1 MSSYS
6 PLKTYKCRR
15 YRPRE
20 YDSEDGPWDPF
31 TGVAS
36 ALLGTIGSL
45 MMGVADLPIEFLR
58 AVKITP
64 NSQASHVNK
73 GRQTNTNPNP
83 NSASTRSY
91 FAKSSTVSLTENT
104 AYSSESIELPSTA
117 NMHSD
122 NASVTEELE
131 SMEEM
136 DSRQSTS
143 PPRSFTPDHR
153 TMLGKAIRRSSSRSR
168 SPSGNARSLSPAYSE
183 RRPQPENEGS
193 QMSLESAL
201 RTGKGVGRIVGVG
214 LKTPMDFTMSLARG
228 FHNAPKLYGDESVR
242 HTDKVTGIQS
252 GLKAAGKVRLLDM
265 GPCHS
270 AYKFRNLALVY
281 TTAFPA

>member
-1 MSSYS
+1 
-6 PLKTYKCRR
+6 
-15 YRPRE
+15 
-20 YDSEDGPWDPF
+20 
-31 TGVAS
+31 
-36 ALLGTIGSL
+36 

-64 NSQASHVNK
+64 NSQASHANK
-73 GRQTNTNPNP
+73 GRQTNTDSDP
-83 NSASTRSY
+83 NSASTRSS
-91 FAKSSTVSLTENT
+91 FAKSSTVSLPEST
-104 AYSSESIELPSTA
+104 AYSSESIALPSAA
-117 NMHSD
+117 NIVHSD
-122 NASVTEELE
+122 NASVTEEPK

-136 DSRQSTS
+136 DSRQSAS
-143 PPRSFTPDHR
+143 PSPSFTLDHR
-153 TMLGKAIRRSSSRSR
+153 SMLGRAIRRSSSRSR
-168 SPSGNARSLSPAYSE
+168 SPSRNARSFSPAHAE
-183 RRPQPENEGS
+183 QRPQTENEGS

-252 GLKAAGKVRLLDM
+252 GLKAAGKVRVFDM

-270 AYKFRNLALVY
+270 THNCRNLAMVY
-281 TTAFPA
+281 MTAFPA

>member
-1 MSSYS
+1 
-6 PLKTYKCRR
+6 
-15 YRPRE
+15 
-20 YDSEDGPWDPF
+20 
-31 TGVAS
+31 
-36 ALLGTIGSL
+36 

-58 AVKITP
+58 AVKVTP

-73 GRQTNTNPNP
+73 GRQTNANPNT
-83 NSASTRSY
+83 NSPSTRSSY
-91 FAKSSTVSLTENT
+91 AKSSTVSLTENT
-104 AYSSESIELPSTA
+104 AYSSESIAFPSAA
-117 NMHSD
+117 NIVHSD

-143 PPRSFTPDHR
+143 PSRSFTPDHR

-168 SPSGNARSLSPAYSE
+168 SPSGNARSLSPAHSE
-183 RRPQPENEGS
+183 RHPQPENESS
-193 QMSLESAL
+193 QMSLDSAL

-252 GLKAAGKVRLLDM
+252 GLKAAGKVRVLDM
-265 GPCHS
+265 GTCHY
-270 AYKFRNLALVY
+270 AHNCRNLALVY
-281 TTAFPA
+281 TTAFLA

>member
-1 MSSYS
+1 
-6 PLKTYKCRR
+6 
-15 YRPRE
+15 
-20 YDSEDGPWDPF
+20 
-31 TGVAS
+31 
-36 ALLGTIGSL
+36 

-64 NSQASHVNK
+64 NSQASHIDK
-73 GRQTNTNPNP
+73 GRQTSGDPNP
-83 NSASTRSY
+83 NSPSARSSH
-91 FAKSSTVSLTENT
+91 AKSSTASLTDSMT
-104 AYSSESIELPSTA
+104 YSSESRSLPSA
-117 NMHSD
+117 ASSVHPD
-122 NASVTEELE
+122 NVRVTQESKSIEETDFSQSASP
-131 SMEEM
+131 
-136 DSRQSTS
+136 S
-143 PPRSFTPDHR
+143 PSFTPDHR
-153 TMLGKAIRRSSSRSR
+153 SMLGKAIRRSSSRSR
-168 SPSGNARSLSPAYSE
+168 SPSGRARSFSPAHSE
-183 RRPQPENEGS
+183 RRPQTDNEAS

-252 GLKAAGKVRLLDM
+252 GLKAAGKVRVFDM

-270 AYKFRNLALVY
+270 THNCRNLAMVY